1 MLRHKDYII
10 IHGGRNDEM
19 KPSVLNSMH
28 FLHLRTLT
36 WIKVSGEKP
45 PYRYS
50 HAITVVHDEIV
61 ILGGK
66 GLEGLSK

>member
-1 MLRHKDYII
+1 
-10 IHGGRNDEM
+10 M

-28 FLHLRTLT
+28 FLNLRTLN
-36 WIKVSGEKP
+36 WIKVGGEKP

-50 HAITVVHDEIV
+50 HAITVVNDEIV

-66 GLEGLSK
+66 GLEGLCKEVYVMPIEEVFEYI